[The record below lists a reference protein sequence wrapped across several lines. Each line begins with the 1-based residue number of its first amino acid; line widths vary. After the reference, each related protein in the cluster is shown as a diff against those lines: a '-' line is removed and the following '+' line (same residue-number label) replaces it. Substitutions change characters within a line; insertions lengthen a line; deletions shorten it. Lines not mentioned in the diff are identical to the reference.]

1 MHLLAAGSADVAGG
15 KRDDAVTEV
24 RDAETAL
31 TEAAALLDAVDATR
45 TSIEELGAKIGAEIA
60 AIQQDIAQ
68 AQAAVASGKGAEHQA
83 AVESAAGLIAQA
95 QQAMAAAPPD
105 VMAASRLAT
114 EANGI
119 VALEPF
125 TSNLAYP
132 ADNLVRME
140 IALAFNGQPD
150 LVIAE
155 EIHQDIMAY
164 MRTVSLQQ
172 IQGPRG
178 FQYLRDDLKER
189 VDLRS
194 EGRVT
199 NFMFRTFVIE

>member
-1 MHLLAAGSADVAGG
+1 MANQDQDDEGGKKSPLVMTIAIVAGLSVVAGG
-15 KRDDAVTEV
+15 GGWLVGNMLAPPPAEPAV
-24 RDAETAL
+24 
-31 TEAAALLDAVDATR
+31 AAA
-45 TSIEELGAKIGAEIA
+45 
-60 AIQQDIAQ
+60 
-68 AQAAVASGKGAEHQA
+68 ASGTQA
-83 AVESAAGLIAQA
+83 GSSEEGGIA
-95 QQAMAAAPPD
+95 
-105 VMAASRLAT
+105 RLAT

-199 NFMFRTFVIE
+199 NLMFRTFVIE

>member
-1 MHLLAAGSADVAGG
+1 MANQDQADEGKKKPSLVLTIAIVAGLSVAAGGG
-15 KRDDAVTEV
+15 GWFVGNMLAPPPAEP
-24 RDAETAL
+24 ETA
-31 TEAAALLDAVDATR
+31 AA
-45 TSIEELGAKIGAEIA
+45 EPGAEAGA
-60 AIQQDIAQ
+60 AEEGGI
-68 AQAAVASGKGAEHQA
+68 
-83 AVESAAGLIAQA
+83 
-95 QQAMAAAPPD
+95 P
-105 VMAASRLAT
+105 RLAT

-119 VALEPF
+119 IALEPF

-140 IALAFNGQPD
+140 IALAFKGVPD
-150 LVIAE
+150 PVIAE
-155 EIHQDIMAY
+155 AIHQDIMAY

-199 NFMFRTFVIE
+199 NIMFRTFVIE

>member
-1 MHLLAAGSADVAGG
+1 MADQEQSGEGKKKPSLVVTIAIIAGLSVIAGG
-15 KRDDAVTEV
+15 GGWLVGKMLAPPPAEV
-24 RDAETAL
+24 AAAPEAG
-31 TEAAALLDAVDATR
+31 EAAAGGEAG
-45 TSIEELGAKIGAEIA
+45 EEGIPRI
-60 AIQQDIAQ
+60 
-68 AQAAVASGKGAEHQA
+68 
-83 AVESAAGLIAQA
+83 
-95 QQAMAAAPPD
+95 
-105 VMAASRLAT
+105 AT

-119 VALEPF
+119 VTLEPF

-150 LVIAE
+150 PVLAE
-155 EIHQDIMAY
+155 AIHQDVMAY

-199 NFMFRTFVIE
+199 NIMFRTFVIE

>member
-1 MHLLAAGSADVAGG
+1 MANQDQDDEGKKKPPLVLTIAIVAGLSVAAGGGGWFLGNLLAPPPAEPEVA
-15 KRDDAVTEV
+15 AAATVTEAGT
-24 RDAETAL
+24 AE
-31 TEAAALLDAVDATR
+31 DGG
-45 TSIEELGAKIGAEIA
+45 I
-60 AIQQDIAQ
+60 
-68 AQAAVASGKGAEHQA
+68 
-83 AVESAAGLIAQA
+83 
-95 QQAMAAAPPD
+95 P
-105 VMAASRLAT
+105 RLAT

-140 IALAFNGQPD
+140 IALAFNGLPD
-150 LVIAE
+150 PVIAE
-155 EIHQDIMAY
+155 AVHQDIMAY

-178 FQYLRDDLKER
+178 FQYLRDDIQER

-194 EGRVT
+194 DGRVT
-199 NFMFRTFVIE
+199 NVMFRTFVIQ